1 MVQLNNINT
10 PANTVQT
17 AKAPAAAA
25 ADQVNISTDSVRKE
39 IQGKIM
45 NAQKKSQ
52 ELSLNTEMTAQEREN
67 RRQQIQQEISDLK
80 RELRLREEEEK
91 KKQQEAEKAA
101 AQKEER
107 QKDAS
112 RKAITEQEENAKVS
126 QGTDNRQQ
134 DNIPKVNGSKSAD
147 DASAD
152 GEVREILP
160 KELHKAVSNDS
171 NIRQYRVIQNVSA
184 QFNRTASIQESE
196 ISQDA
201 ARGADVTELK
211 EAQRKELQKETQRME
226 MMQSFIFG
234 NKNNRAA
241 ESAIG
246 TRSHIISQDFKENGI
261 YNNNGTLFR
270 NNFESAQMDITL
282 SGI

>member
-1 MVQLNNINT
+1 MVQFNNINT
-10 PANTVQT
+10 ADNTVQT
-17 AKAPAAAA
+17 VKAPVTATANQA
-25 ADQVNISTDSVRKE
+25 NTSTDSVRKE

-112 RKAITEQEENAKVS
+112 RKTITEQDENTGV
-126 QGTDNRQQ
+126 QRTDNRPQE
-134 DNIPKVNGSKSAD
+134 NISEPNSRNQADGSN
-147 DASAD
+147 AD

-160 KELHKAVSNDS
+160 EGLHKVVSNDS

-196 ISQDA
+196 INQDA
-201 ARGADVTELK
+201 ARGADVKELK
-211 EAQRKELQKETQRME
+211 EAQRKAFQKETQRME
-226 MMQSFIFG
+226 TMQSFIFG
-234 NKNNRAA
+234 NRNNRAA
-241 ESAIG
+241 EPAIG
-246 TRSHIISQDFKENGI
+246 VRNHIYQGFKENGL
-261 YNNNGTLFR
+261 YNNNGMLFR
-270 NNFESAQMDITL
+270 NNFDPVQMDITL

>member
-1 MVQLNNINT
+1 MVQLNNIDT
-10 PANTVQT
+10 AVNTVQT
-17 AKAPAAAA
+17 VKAPVTATANQAST
-25 ADQVNISTDSVRKE
+25 STDSVRKE

-45 NAQKKSQ
+45 NAQKQSQ

-67 RRQQIQQEISDLK
+67 KRQQIQQEISDLK

-101 AQKEER
+101 AQKEEQ

-112 RKAITEQEENAKVS
+112 RKAIREQDENTRTS
-126 QGTDNRQQ
+126 QSTDGRQQ
-134 DNIPKVNGSKSAD
+134 ENISEPNGRKQAD
-147 DASAD
+147 GSNAD

-160 KELHKAVSNDS
+160 EGLPKVVSKNS
-171 NIRQYRVIQNVSA
+171 NIRQYHVIQNVSA
-184 QFNRTASIQESE
+184 QFNRAASIQESE
-196 ISQDA
+196 INQDA
-201 ARGADVTELK
+201 ARGTDVTEVK
-211 EAQRKELQKETQRME
+211 ETQRKAFQKETQRME

-241 ESAIG
+241 EPAIG
-246 TRSHIISQDFKENGI
+246 VRNHFSQSLRENGL
-261 YNNNGTLFR
+261 YNNNGMLSR
-270 NNFESAQMDITL
+270 NNFDSVQMDVTL

>member
-1 MVQLNNINT
+1 MVQLNNIDT
-10 PANTVQT
+10 AGNTVQT
-17 AKAPAAAA
+17 VKAPVTATANQAST
-25 ADQVNISTDSVRKE
+25 STDSVRKE

-45 NAQKKSQ
+45 NAQKQSQ

-67 RRQQIQQEISDLK
+67 KRQQIQQEISDLK

-91 KKQQEAEKAA
+91 KKQQEAEKVA

-112 RKAITEQEENAKVS
+112 RKAIREQDENTRTS
-126 QGTDNRQQ
+126 QSTDGRQQ
-134 DNIPKVNGSKSAD
+134 ERISESNGRQQAD
-147 DASAD
+147 GSNTD

-160 KELHKAVSNDS
+160 EGLHKAVSNDS

-184 QFNRTASIQESE
+184 QFNRATSIQESE
-196 ISQDA
+196 INQDA
-201 ARGADVTELK
+201 ARGANVKELK
-211 EAQRKELQKETQRME
+211 ETQRKAFQKETQRME

-241 ESAIG
+241 EPAIG
-246 TRSHIISQDFKENGI
+246 IQNHFSRSLRENGL
-261 YNNNGTLFR
+261 YNNNGMLSR
-270 NNFESAQMDITL
+270 NNFDSVQMDVTL